1 MNGFVRYG
9 LVWTILGIAGLINT
23 IIGFDRC
30 FKLRH
35 GNHRLYLIYF
45 ALKVIVTSF
54 YASALVYMPPT
65 QTVETIWMVF
75 ISVLAVTSFAV
86 LWYTWEADP
95 LKIGL
100 YGVASDA
107 VSGTSMIVAAVI
119 INSVRGRGFNE
130 EFLNLTI
137 ADAFAATIIA
147 IILYSAVIKVS
158 GRAIDA
164 FGRHEIRNRRIMTAV
179 VVLVVAGLSSSNLA
193 TRTNL
198 QNGLTAAYAM
208 FILLLALAGI
218 VIVRKLRSE
227 MHRNKLLAGRN
238 EMTEA
243 YAMALDGQVVKI
255 EKQEELL
262 DYIKAKIGETA
273 KNVNRKELSEHLEKL
288 RAQAEELK
296 RGLYSGNVA
305 VDAVLSVFSER
316 FKNKGYDVR
325 YRLAGMQ
332 DTGEKAAEIS
342 MCILGWAEAACKD
355 NNRGSKGA
363 VRGELEHGSKEASGP
378 ASSPAGEEAL
388 KNDAKSINYEISRRG
403 NQYIIELDMPA
414 EKTGR
419 SLKKELRYHIA
430 ETDPL
435 EETIRGNRRRIRL
448 MTEAPS

>member
-1 MNGFVRYG
+1 MDEFVRYG
-9 LVWTILGIAGLINT
+9 LVWTILGIAGVTNG

-30 FKLRH
+30 FDLRH

-45 ALKVIVTSF
+45 ALKGIVTSF

-208 FILLLALAGI
+208 FILLLTLAGM

-273 KNVNRKELSEHLEKL
+273 KTVNRKELSEHLEKL

-332 DTGEKAAEIS
+332 DAGEKAAEIS
-342 MCILGWAEAACKD
+342 MCILGWAEAACEEASAQAASSIGKKAFAD
-355 NNRGSKGA
+355 NPEEN
-363 VRGELEHGSKEASGP
+363 SKEEYAAES
-378 ASSPAGEEAL
+378 
-388 KNDAKSINYEISRRG
+388 KRIKYEIGRRG

-414 EKTGR
+414 GKATR

-435 EETIRGNRRRIRL
+435 EVTVKRNRRTIRL